1 MRNELTMTNT
11 MAHYHALK
19 DILSTTLEG
28 CDNHRKTCNKYVSLN
43 KGLNPV
49 WLTRQQKVSNCCIV
63 VPDFVSHG
71 TLPAIGQHLDED
83 YRLVA
88 DLVVPIPWD
97 DNTTISQAA
106 HSIIDHNPY
115 FQSGDALMLVMLS
128 QKTDFSGTHFA
139 QLHRQTLPLKFG
151 CLDPIAHHISPQ
163 LWNIRD
169 NRLTLGTPLQNS
181 AACFI
186 HLRTTRAGHA
196 KSPTQQ
202 LLCHNT
208 LITQYNTLTAFLS
221 AVESRGGFTKKIRH
235 SDQTPQ

>member
-19 DILSTTLEG
+19 DILTTTLEE

-83 YRLVA
+83 YRLIT

-97 DNTTISQAA
+97 DNTTISKAA

-163 LWNIRD
+163 FWDIRD

-186 HLRTTRAGHA
+186 HLRTTRTGHA
-196 KSPTQQ
+196 KSSTQQ
-202 LLCHNT
+202 LLCHNP
-208 LITQYNTLTAFLS
+208 LIAQYSTRAAFLS
-221 AVESRGGFTKKIRH
+221 AVESRGGFTKNKPYI
-235 SDQTPQ
+235 SK